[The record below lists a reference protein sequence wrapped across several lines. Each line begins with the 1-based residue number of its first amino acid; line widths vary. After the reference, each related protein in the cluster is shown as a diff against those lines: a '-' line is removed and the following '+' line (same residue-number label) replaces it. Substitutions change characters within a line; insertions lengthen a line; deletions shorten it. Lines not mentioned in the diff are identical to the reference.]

1 MIDSRSALLSN
12 LKETVFYD
20 LLNMTGRVFIVIKFS
35 ESVIVGNRGFL
46 PEEKENGLVLV
57 FNSGMRFRWEGN
69 AIDATLS
76 FGLRTEKCYIPADD
90 IIAIYSPE
98 AQAQFITAPSQS
110 VTTVDDRSGK
120 EDNAPSTEGKEKNE
134 NVVRVDFRSKKK

>member
-76 FGLRTEKCYIPADD
+76 FGSRTEKCYIPADD